1 MASNV
6 PQAVQSCHELLLW
19 LVPQLDK
26 LPRARR
32 FMLGERIEAG
42 LIEVL
47 ELLVEASYTHNKE
60 SPLRRANLRLE
71 VARHLW
77 RVGFELRNVATRQY
91 EHGAKLMNDLG
102 RQIGGWLRS
111 RVGDVLGVLCA
122 IEWVTF
128 GRKDGSDG
136 LYPPFENL

>member
-32 FMLGERIEAG
+32 FTLGERIEAG

-71 VARHLW
+71 VARHPVAFRYNGGALLKRDSRC
-77 RVGFELRNVATRQY
+77 RV
-91 EHGAKLMNDLG
+91 
-102 RQIGGWLRS
+102 
-111 RVGDVLGVLCA
+111 VL
-122 IEWVTF
+122 E
-128 GRKDGSDG
+128 
-136 LYPPFENL
+136 